1 MTKAKTDKSAEGSRS
16 RSQIIVL
23 FIALIVFIMLLFANF
38 AYLNTQANYDK
49 QYIGHAGELRVLS
62 QRIAKNATE
71 AAAGKAAAF
80 KLLSDAR
87 NDFAQRWGYL
97 KKGDPA
103 TGLPP
108 APATVR
114 PEMRAVQLDWERLL
128 KNTDAILSS
137 EQTVLSL
144 HQVAATLAETV
155 PQLQIEYEKVVEIL
169 LQRGAPAAQVA
180 MAQRQS
186 LLAERILGA
195 VNTVLAGDENS
206 QQAADAF
213 GRDATRFGQVLNGML
228 QGNPAL
234 KISQV
239 EDRDARARLSEI
251 SELFQFVSGSVD
263 EILETSPELFKV
275 RESASNIFSLSQTLL
290 DEASHLATRFENL
303 AGGRNTDTIGG
314 YVLGLLALASI
325 ILIGL
330 VMVRETNRQLRET
343 AEKNER
349 NQNAIMRLLDEIED
363 LADGDL
369 TVTAS
374 VTEDFTGT
382 IADSIN
388 YSVDQLRDL
397 VATINL
403 TAGQVAAAV
412 QETQATAMH
421 LAQASEHQ
429 AQQISEASTAI
440 SDMAESIDQVSAN
453 AAESSAVAERSVE
466 IANKGNEVVHNTI
479 HGMDNIREQIQDTA
493 KRIKRLGESSQ
504 EIGDIVSLIDDIADQ
519 TNILALNAAIQASMA
534 GDAGRGFAVVA
545 DEVQRL
551 AERSSAATRQIETL
565 VRAIQTDTN
574 EAVISMEQTTTEVV
588 RGARLAQDA
597 GVALE
602 EIEGVSKTLAALI
615 QSISNA
621 AQQQTSSAGQIS
633 LTMNVIQQITSQTSS
648 GSTATAESIGN
659 LAKMASQLR
668 RSVSGFTLP
677 AASATGLKSVSGVVM
692 GDRHDYVALEWVKG
706 EIAETL
712 KQAHQAIEAVLD
724 DPQASPGLDECL
736 DYIHQVHGS
745 LQMVEFYGAA
755 LLAEEM
761 EHLVEALQ
769 HERVSHRDE
778 ALHLLLQALGQL
790 PIYLDRVQGA
800 RRDLPLV
807 VLPLINDL
815 RSARGESLLS
825 ETSLFSPQL
834 PELPPLSARST
845 GAAGAG
851 RTAERA
857 AQIAPD
863 AANGLGRFAARA
875 G

>member
-1 MTKAKTDKSAEGSRS
+1 MLKANPGKPMEGSRS

-38 AYLNTQANYDK
+38 AYLNTQSTYDK

-71 AAAGKAAAF
+71 AAAGKPAAF

-87 NDFAQRWGYL
+87 NDFAQRWGSL
-97 KKGDPA
+97 KQGDPV

-108 APATVR
+108 APATLR
-114 PEMRAVQLDWERLL
+114 PQMRAVQLDWERLL

-155 PQLQIEYEKVVEIL
+155 PQLQVEYEKVVEIL

-195 VNTVLAGDENS
+195 VNTVLAGDENAS
-206 QQAADAF
+206 QAADTF
-213 GRDATRFGQVLNGML
+213 GRDAARFGQVLNGML
-228 QGNPAL
+228 QGDPTL

-239 EDRDARARLSEI
+239 QDRDARARLAEI
-251 SELFQFVSGSVD
+251 SELFEFVSGSVD

-275 RESASNIFSLSQTLL
+275 RESAGNIFNLSQTLL
-290 DEASHLATRFENL
+290 DEASHLATAFENL
-303 AGGRNTDTIGG
+303 AGGRSVNSIGG
-314 YVLGLLALASI
+314 YVLGLLALMSI

-429 AQQISEASTAI
+429 AQQISEASTSI
-440 SDMAESIDQVSAN
+440 NEMAQSIDQVSAN

-565 VRAIQTDTN
+565 VRAIQADTN

-621 AQQQTSSAGQIS
+621 AQQQTTSAGQIS
-633 LTMNVIQQITSQTSS
+633 LTMNVIQQITTQTSS

-677 AASATGLKSVSGVVM
+677 AGPVVE
-692 GDRHDYVALEWVKG
+692 DDKG
-706 EIAETL
+706 
-712 KQAHQAIEAVLD
+712 
-724 DPQASPGLDECL
+724 
-736 DYIHQVHGS
+736 
-745 LQMVEFYGAA
+745 
-755 LLAEEM
+755 
-761 EHLVEALQ
+761 
-769 HERVSHRDE
+769 
-778 ALHLLLQALGQL
+778 
-790 PIYLDRVQGA
+790 
-800 RRDLPLV
+800 
-807 VLPLINDL
+807 
-815 RSARGESLLS
+815 
-825 ETSLFSPQL
+825 
-834 PELPPLSARST
+834 
-845 GAAGAG
+845 
-851 RTAERA
+851 
-857 AQIAPD
+857 
-863 AANGLGRFAARA
+863 
-875 G
+875 

>member
-1 MTKAKTDKSAEGSRS
+1 MTTATTPKLQAGSRS

-38 AYLNTQANYDK
+38 AYLNTQSTYDK

-80 KLLSDAR
+80 KLLAEAR
-87 NDFAQRWGYL
+87 NDFARRWGYL
-97 KKGDPA
+97 KKGDPD
-103 TGLPP
+103 TGLPA
-108 APATVR
+108 APNAVR
-114 PEMRAVQLDWERLL
+114 TEMRAVQTDWEALL
-128 KNTDAILSS
+128 KNTDAILAS

-155 PQLQIEYEKVVEIL
+155 PQLQMESEKVVDIL
-169 LQRGAPAAQVA
+169 LQRGAPASQVA
-180 MAQRQS
+180 VAQRQS

-195 VNTVLAGDENS
+195 VNTVLAGDETAV
-206 QQAADAF
+206 QAADAF
-213 GRDATRFGQVLNGML
+213 GRDANRFGQVLNGML
-228 QGNPAL
+228 AGNPGL
-234 KISQV
+234 RITQV
-239 EDRDARARLSEI
+239 EDHDARARLAEI
-251 SELFQFVSGSVD
+251 SELFEFVSGSVD
-263 EILETSPELFKV
+263 EILETSPQLFQV
-275 RESASNIFSLSQTLL
+275 RASANNIFNLSQTLL
-290 DEASHLATRFENL
+290 DEASHLATGFENL
-303 AGGRNTDTIGG
+303 ADGRSFDTIGG

-330 VMVRETNRQLRET
+330 VMVRATNQQLRET

-403 TAGQVAAAV
+403 TAGQVAGAV
-412 QETQATAMH
+412 QDTQATAMH

-429 AQQISEASTAI
+429 AQQIAEASTAI
-440 SDMAESIDQVSAN
+440 EQMAQSIDQVSAN

-565 VRAIQTDTN
+565 VRAIQADTN

-633 LTMNVIQQITSQTSS
+633 LTMNVIQQITTQTSS

-677 AASATGLKSVSGVVM
+677 PP
-692 GDRHDYVALEWVKG
+692 
-706 EIAETL
+706 
-712 KQAHQAIEAVLD
+712 KQAD
-724 DPQASPGLDECL
+724 D
-736 DYIHQVHGS
+736 
-745 LQMVEFYGAA
+745 
-755 LLAEEM
+755 
-761 EHLVEALQ
+761 
-769 HERVSHRDE
+769 
-778 ALHLLLQALGQL
+778 
-790 PIYLDRVQGA
+790 
-800 RRDLPLV
+800 
-807 VLPLINDL
+807 
-815 RSARGESLLS
+815 
-825 ETSLFSPQL
+825 
-834 PELPPLSARST
+834 
-845 GAAGAG
+845 
-851 RTAERA
+851 
-857 AQIAPD
+857 
-863 AANGLGRFAARA
+863 
-875 G
+875 

>member
-1 MTKAKTDKSAEGSRS
+1 MTTATTPKPQAGSRS

-38 AYLNTQANYDK
+38 AYLNTQSTYDK

-80 KLLSDAR
+80 KLLGDAR
-87 NDFAQRWGYL
+87 NDFARRWGYL
-97 KKGDPA
+97 KKGDPE
-103 TGLPP
+103 TGLPA
-108 APATVR
+108 APSAVR
-114 PEMRAVQLDWERLL
+114 AEMRAVQTDWEALL
-128 KNTDAILSS
+128 KNTDAILAS

-155 PQLQIEYEKVVEIL
+155 PQLQMESEKVVDIL
-169 LQRGAPAAQVA
+169 LQRGAPASQVA
-180 MAQRQS
+180 LAQRQS

-195 VNTVLAGDENS
+195 VNTVLAGDETAV
-206 QQAADAF
+206 QAADTF
-213 GRDATRFGQVLNGML
+213 GRDANRFGQVLNGML
-228 QGNPAL
+228 NGNPGL
-234 KISQV
+234 RITQV
-239 EDRDARARLSEI
+239 EDRDARARLAEI
-251 SELFQFVSGSVD
+251 AELFEFVSGSVD
-263 EILETSPELFKV
+263 EILETSPQLFQV
-275 RESASNIFSLSQTLL
+275 RASASNIFNLSQTLL
-290 DEASHLATRFENL
+290 DEASHLATGFENL
-303 AGGRNTDTIGG
+303 ASGRSFDTIGG

-330 VMVRETNRQLRET
+330 VMVRETNRQLHET

-403 TAGQVAAAV
+403 TAGQVAGAV

-429 AQQISEASTAI
+429 AQQIAEASTAI
-440 SDMAESIDQVSAN
+440 NQMAQSIDQVSAN

-565 VRAIQTDTN
+565 VRAIQADTN

-615 QSISNA
+615 QSITNA

-633 LTMNVIQQITSQTSS
+633 LTMNVIQQITTQTSS

-677 AASATGLKSVSGVVM
+677 AA
-692 GDRHDYVALEWVKG
+692 
-706 EIAETL
+706 
-712 KQAHQAIEAVLD
+712 KQVD
-724 DPQASPGLDECL
+724 D
-736 DYIHQVHGS
+736 
-745 LQMVEFYGAA
+745 
-755 LLAEEM
+755 
-761 EHLVEALQ
+761 
-769 HERVSHRDE
+769 
-778 ALHLLLQALGQL
+778 
-790 PIYLDRVQGA
+790 
-800 RRDLPLV
+800 
-807 VLPLINDL
+807 
-815 RSARGESLLS
+815 
-825 ETSLFSPQL
+825 
-834 PELPPLSARST
+834 
-845 GAAGAG
+845 
-851 RTAERA
+851 
-857 AQIAPD
+857 
-863 AANGLGRFAARA
+863 
-875 G
+875 